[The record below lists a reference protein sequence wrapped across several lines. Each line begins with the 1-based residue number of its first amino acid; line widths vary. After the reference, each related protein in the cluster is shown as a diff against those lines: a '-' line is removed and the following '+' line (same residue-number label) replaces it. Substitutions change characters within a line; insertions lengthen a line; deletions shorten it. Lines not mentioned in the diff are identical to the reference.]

1 MLKKRKG
8 ISLIV
13 LIITIIVIIILASV
27 IVMSFSN
34 NNPIGRANEAKFKSD
49 LSSFRDE
56 LDSVHNDNSFN
67 DSTYAPENVNVDVG
81 DYAGLRRYIPDIT
94 EKYANKL
101 LIKKGKLLYIGDDSG
116 DNKSKYEKYHDDK
129 EEEWAKS
136 IGIQSPYGQVGDA
149 NGDGQI
155 TEEDVAYIENY
166 TIGAEEVVAITDRK
180 LNAFDANDDGSIDI
194 KDSVVI
200 DKYLNYEI
208 DTLPYTGSI

>member
-155 TEEDVAYIENY
+155 TEEDVAYIRNHVIES
-166 TIGAEEVVAITDRK
+166 EVVSLTDRQR
-180 LNAFDANDDGSIDI
+180 NAWEAYSDGIIDVKDAD
-194 KDSVVI
+194 VLV
-200 DKYLNYEI
+200 KYLNYEI

>member
-180 LNAFDANDDGSIDI
+180 LNAFDANDNGSIDI

-200 DKYLNYEI
+200 DKYLKYEI